1 MEPNR
6 ADLGDSQC
14 KTPGGVFADGRKHLL
29 ALELCHRELFA
40 GRSWLLRALSDRVSP
55 WTDRKSWA
63 TDNRARNGGAAGWR
77 RNSSFRLMGS
87 TRLMPLSQVSTNVL
101 EERVASLL
109 QAYDAQGNHRT
120 GTEIDCASA
129 QWLADHIRRFG
140 IEPSLEPF
148 ALSRV
153 DPQLTYAR
161 IEDRRIDGI
170 PMFDA
175 AFTTADGVRGRLGP
189 LGSDTDI
196 GLAESSPATVTQ
208 TAEADIVPA
217 ARRSRHK
224 AVILVTGGGK
234 PGLFLSNASAF
245 PGPVGPPMLQ
255 ISSVE
260 GAWLRQQAQHR
271 AEATVVAYV
280 RRTPAHALNV
290 IATIAGRDQSLA
302 PLVVMAPRSGWW
314 QCVSEQ
320 GSRLVCWLEIMRV
333 LAGARPARDCHF
345 VALSGHELAFMGMN
359 PYLDRRQGLITRA
372 EAWIFLGSDIGAPRQ
387 PNLIHAS
394 DHRLEQWVA
403 TALAKQGLP
412 VDAKEQHSSRA
423 RGETAAIQRGGGRF
437 VTLACGSSVFHNVAD
452 RWPEAVDVSLLAR
465 YATALADGAKLL
477 AEHGA
482 QGGDESQMG

>member
-1 MEPNR
+1 VR
-6 ADLGDSQC
+6 
-14 KTPGGVFADGRKHLL
+14 F
-29 ALELCHRELFA
+29 
-40 GRSWLLRALSDRVSP
+40 
-55 WTDRKSWA
+55 
-63 TDNRARNGGAAGWR
+63 
-77 RNSSFRLMGS
+77 
-87 TRLMPLSQVSTNVL
+87 
-101 EERVASLL
+101 EERVGSVL
-109 QAYDAQGNHRT
+109 QEYDAQGNHRT
-120 GTEIDCASA
+120 GTEVDNTSA
-129 QWLADHIRRFG
+129 QWLANYVRRCG
-140 IEPSLEPF
+140 IEPSLERF

-161 IEDRRIDGI
+161 IGDRRIDGV
-170 PMFDA
+170 PVFDG

-189 LGSDTDI
+189 LGSDAEI
-196 GLAESSPATVTQ
+196 GLAETSPATVTH

-224 AVILVTGGGK
+224 AVILITGGSS

-245 PGPVGPPMLQ
+245 PDSVGPPMLQ

-260 GAWLRQQAQHR
+260 SAWLKQQAQHR

-280 RRTPAHALNV
+280 RRTPAHAVNV
-290 IATIAGRDQSLA
+290 TARIAGSDPSLA
-302 PLVVMAPRSGWW
+302 PLVFMAPRSGWW

-320 GSRLVCWLEIMRV
+320 GSRLVIWLEIIRALV
-333 LAGARPARDCHF
+333 AARPARDCHF
-345 VALSGHELAFMGMN
+345 VAFSGHELAFMGMT
-359 PYLDRRQGLITRA
+359 PYLEGRQGVITRA

-394 DHRLEQWVA
+394 DHALEEWIV

-437 VTLACGSSVFHNVAD
+437 VTLACGSPLFHNVAD

-465 YATALADGAKLL
+465 YATALADGAQLL
-477 AEHGA
+477 AERGT
-482 QGGDESQMG
+482 S